1 MILVDAVNSSKNSL
15 ETYSILPQTCSRFND
30 ILKRK
35 KDALLPHIHMKFP
48 DSVFDSL
55 PRFHDKIKVSVK
67 KIMKI
72 FVPRSGVATSLI
84 VTNLGKYSWYLIE
97 RYCWKLNEKAIPSEE
112 KKDKFYW
119 LKNNLY
125 HLHFKDEEILWSP
138 TTWLNDHIVDLAQK
152 LISKKLGADDDYQSC
167 DEKWTYPTTSWW
179 FWTLA
184 TYFL

>member
-97 RYCWKLNEKAIPSEE
+97 RYC
-112 KKDKFYW
+112 
-119 LKNNLY
+119 
-125 HLHFKDEEILWSP
+125 
-138 TTWLNDHIVDLAQK
+138 
-152 LISKKLGADDDYQSC
+152 
-167 DEKWTYPTTSWW
+167 
-179 FWTLA
+179 
-184 TYFL
+184 